1 VQDGSAR
8 VNTDYTFNTSSQI
21 LVFTPGINR
30 QLIEID
36 IVNDTVGEH
45 NETFSLQ
52 LEMNSN
58 NSEITGRTSKTI
70 KIIDDDSEF

>member
-52 LEMNSN
+52 LLINSN
-58 NSEITGRTSKTI
+58 NVQITGRTSKTI